1 MAETTDV
8 VGVEQSNTSQ
18 WFANASSFQLHQPT
32 FNYNASTSQPG
43 SVPVP
48 GPNAAPSPSSSNQ
61 LTRTKFPTESELYS
75 QLLWLRK
82 RGYPFWTPEPTQP
95 IPEEYTRQGIRIGD
109 VGILTTSGG
118 FDYLFNTCL
127 PRDDPANSAGVPEGF
142 EPLIVDQ
149 GHIQQERRRFP
160 PGSYV
165 YVSNSWP
172 DVQMTRLRSQANIPG
187 VPDEFGAGVTFSPRA
202 GTGALLILPEGA
214 SSTDHKS
221 LDEFRDYG
229 IIWARKW
236 FQFANSSP
244 YSRGTKN
251 LYLVTGCDKTRA
263 WGVSSFFNGPVGSV
277 TMSFVPTA
285 GELPGYRFENRH
297 CAEVQSGSDEL
308 GNQSSCV
315 FVRGFKIAI
324 RQQPFIPKKRTVK
337 VTHSSELNMDVND
350 FFSRQNNVR
359 DPSSWDR
366 MLGHLGRGTSSEILD
381 RDADRNSP
389 PFRAQVCHPSDDVN
403 NWILHEHPQADIAIT
418 HDEDLLAVMNED
430 ETEVPT
436 TIEFVRRLSN
446 YLTFSENGDICSAYF
461 NIPRSPVK
469 EIALQ
474 VSMESWKE
482 VQDRHVISNL
492 NDMSV
497 DTRHSPY
504 QNKAATLAL
513 NNLEIGRATL
523 HREHLFLVFCE
534 NVCTLVYTVLKI
546 SDEISH
552 GKSDPRLESDW
563 ETLCLILQEIFSFT
577 SRFCARNA
585 VFRFLTASRTANNSK
600 KYLNRLKDTLELIII
615 HLNEDVPDTASGS
628 KSFHEG
634 GDIQQAPTRIFRFQY
649 GSSRKI
655 IRA

>member
-1 MAETTDV
+1 
-8 VGVEQSNTSQ
+8 
-18 WFANASSFQLHQPT
+18 
-32 FNYNASTSQPG
+32 
-43 SVPVP
+43 
-48 GPNAAPSPSSSNQ
+48 
-61 LTRTKFPTESELYS
+61 ESEVYS

-187 VPDEFGAGVTFSPRA
+187 VPDEFGAGLTFSPRA
-202 GTGALLILPEGA
+202 STGALLILPEGA

-324 RQQPFIPKKRTVK
+324 RQQPFVPKKRTVK

-366 MLGHLGRGTSSEILD
+366 MLGHLGRATSSEIVD

-389 PFRAQVCHPSDDVN
+389 PFRAQVF
-403 NWILHEHPQADIAIT
+403 T
-418 HDEDLLAVMNED
+418 
-430 ETEVPT
+430 
-436 TIEFVRRLSN
+436 
-446 YLTFSENGDICSAYF
+446 YLY
-461 NIPRSPVK
+461 
-469 EIALQ
+469 
-474 VSMESWKE
+474 
-482 VQDRHVISNL
+482 HISKPL
-492 NDMSV
+492 NDVGVS
-497 DTRHSPY
+497 S
-504 QNKAATLAL
+504 
-513 NNLEIGRATL
+513 IG
-523 HREHLFLVFCE
+523 
-534 NVCTLVYTVLKI
+534 
-546 SDEISH
+546 
-552 GKSDPRLESDW
+552 
-563 ETLCLILQEIFSFT
+563 
-577 SRFCARNA
+577 
-585 VFRFLTASRTANNSK
+585 
-600 KYLNRLKDTLELIII
+600 
-615 HLNEDVPDTASGS
+615 
-628 KSFHEG
+628 
-634 GDIQQAPTRIFRFQY
+634 
-649 GSSRKI
+649 
-655 IRA
+655 